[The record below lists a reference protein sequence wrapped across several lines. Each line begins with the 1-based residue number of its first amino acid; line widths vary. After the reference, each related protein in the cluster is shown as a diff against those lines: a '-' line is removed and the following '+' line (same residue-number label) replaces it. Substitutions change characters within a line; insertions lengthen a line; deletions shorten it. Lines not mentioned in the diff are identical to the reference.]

1 MLLITLQIS
10 PAVTGTAS
18 VQADHGSASNTPS
31 MQQEEP
37 QLHTTR
43 NAQPAE
49 TKTIP
54 PTSHENQLHNEILY
68 INTSSGSKDN
78 PA

>member
-1 MLLITLQIS
+1 MRLITLQTS

-18 VQADHGSASNTPS
+18 VQADHSSASNTPS
-31 MQQEEP
+31 MQHEEP
-37 QLHTTR
+37 QLHTKR
-43 NAQPAE
+43 NAQPAV
-49 TKTIP
+49 TKITP